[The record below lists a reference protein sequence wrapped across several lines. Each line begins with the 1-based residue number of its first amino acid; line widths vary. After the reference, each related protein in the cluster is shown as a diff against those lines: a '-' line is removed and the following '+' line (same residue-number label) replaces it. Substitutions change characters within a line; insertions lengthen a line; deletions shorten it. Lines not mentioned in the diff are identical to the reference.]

1 MGTKTYLRP
10 IPNSAQRKSSPRG
23 DLRPAG
29 ARVSYGQ
36 IDVPLA
42 LSIIALCV
50 FGLIMVYSASWDF
63 SQAVYQS
70 STHIFYR
77 QAFWMAGGVVLIFLL
92 NLWDYHRYRSIV
104 VGLLA
109 FTIFLLIGV
118 LVANQIR
125 LGATRTFYQG
135 SVQPSELAKLVV
147 VLYLAVWLYAKR
159 DDLQHI
165 GLGLVPLA
173 MILGLLGGLI
183 FLQPDLSAAAT
194 VFVLGGVLFFLAS
207 GQLKHMALLLV
218 GALVIGWF
226 VVQISPTGH
235 ERITSYLA
243 GLHNPLDSSYHVRR
257 SLEAIVRGSW
267 FGVGIGNSTTK
278 LTGLPV
284 PPTDSIFAVI
294 SEELGFLGAAG
305 LVGLYGV
312 LVWRGLRI
320 AQKAPD
326 MLGTLIA
333 AGLTFWIAIEA
344 IINMAVMVGLFP
356 FAGNTLPF
364 ISAGG
369 SNLTASMAAIGIL
382 MNISRQGN
390 SRQPAKTAAPEE
402 RRDFLA
408 TFSLR
413 RRDGRR
419 SVSRPR
425 RP

>member
-1 MGTKTYLRP
+1 MGTRTFV
-10 IPNSAQRKSSPRG
+10 
-23 DLRPAG
+23 RPAQSG
-29 ARVSYGQ
+29 GQVKRPSTPMGQ

-42 LSIIALCV
+42 LALIAMCV

-63 SQAVYQS
+63 SQAAYGS
-70 STHIFYR
+70 STRIFTR
-77 QAFWMAGGVVLIFLL
+77 QVAWMALGIALIFGLTYT
-92 NLWDYHRYRSIV
+92 DYHHFHRWVVVAMVITIV
-104 VGLLA
+104 MLGA
-109 FTIFLLIGV
+109 V
-118 LVANQIR
+118 LVVNEVR
-125 LGATRTFYQG
+125 LGATRAFFQG
-135 SVQPSELAKLVV
+135 SVQPSELAKLVI
-147 VLYLAVWLYAKR
+147 VLYLSVWLYAKR
-159 DDLQHI
+159 DSLHDLK
-165 GLGLVPLA
+165 LGLVPLA
-173 MILGLLGGLI
+173 VILGVIGGLI

-194 VFVLGGVLFFLAS
+194 VFILGGLLFFLA
-207 GQLKHMALLLV
+207 GGDLRQILLFLV
-218 GALVIGWF
+218 LALVIGWI
-226 VVQISPTGH
+226 VVQISATGS
-235 ERITSYLA
+235 ERLADYMA
-243 GLHNPLDSSYHVRR
+243 GLRDPLQSSYHVRR
-257 SLEAIVRGSW
+257 SLEAVVRGGW

-294 SEELGFLGAAG
+294 AEELGILGAAI

-312 LVWRGLRI
+312 LIWRGLRI

-326 MLGTLIA
+326 ILGTLVA

-382 MNISRQGN
+382 MNIARQGN
-390 SRQPAKTAAPEE
+390 RKPDVSAVPED

-408 TFSLR
+408 TINLR

-419 SVSRPR
+419 RVSRAR
-425 RP
+425 RS